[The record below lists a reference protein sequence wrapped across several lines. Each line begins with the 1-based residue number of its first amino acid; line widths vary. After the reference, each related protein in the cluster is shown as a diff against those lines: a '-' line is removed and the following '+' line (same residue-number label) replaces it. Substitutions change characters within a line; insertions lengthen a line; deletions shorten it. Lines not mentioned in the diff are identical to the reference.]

1 MQSSNLPAGAGAFIR
16 NENTGPNYAPAASS
30 AWWSGP
36 PVNGP
41 LDQHFQG
48 DFTISPEL
56 LAMQSS
62 GHQHHVNDNTAF
74 RSIPENSMFS
84 HSETADDRT
93 FYYPQDPWCP
103 PPVDDDLT
111 QAYVWS
117 QFEQSVWCNPGK
129 FPPSLQGMSSQPPT
143 EPFPMPPQEQSAFF
157 ECAWIEDA
165 KQCGHLIS
173 DHRRKLGMHLGEF
186 HGIHGNDKKEVTCF
200 WQDCNQKMQRGGIGR
215 HIISCHMKT
224 RWYCPNCTKTY
235 SRRDAMKKHAKDCQG
250 A

>member
-1 MQSSNLPAGAGAFIR
+1 MQSSNLPAG
-16 NENTGPNYAPAASS
+16 AASS

-41 LDQHFQG
+41 LDQRFQG

-56 LAMQSS
+56 LAMHSSLRDYRSS

-111 QAYVWS
+111 QAYVW
-117 QFEQSVWCNPGK
+117 QI
-129 FPPSLQGMSSQPPT
+129 PPVLAGDVVTAADGTVPYAASRT
-143 EPFPMPPQEQSAFF
+143 T
-157 ECAWIEDA
+157 
-165 KQCGHLIS
+165 
-173 DHRRKLGMHLGEF
+173 RKLGMHLGEF